1 MQGPFTTKRI
11 RIEIALRAGKFD
23 DGSDIVIIDDLP
35 MHVEVIKP
43 GFPAFPE
50 ANITIWGLELSKMK
64 ALSMKGHVA
73 FQSYRNRVKI
83 YAGEG
88 EPEKL
93 PLIFVGEES
102 FGSMQCDSSGES
114 RFELKAFSGI
124 YAAQAPSV
132 PVSVEGSVPAADI
145 IRQFANEAGYS
156 FVNQGVTTQITN
168 CLVQGDVITKMRT
181 VANAI
186 GADIILDDET
196 IILLPNNAYRQ
207 SPYVTIN
214 AQSGMLGY
222 PSINSQGIQVT
233 FLFNPSVKL
242 RQMIHVES
250 VIPMAMG
257 DHNVIKLTHT
267 LDANVN
273 SGGAWQTTIE
283 SLFNYGL

>member
-1 MQGPFTTKRI
+1 
-11 RIEIALRAGKFD
+11 
-23 DGSDIVIIDDLP
+23 
-35 MHVEVIKP
+35 
-43 GFPAFPE
+43 
-50 ANITIWGLELSKMK
+50 
-64 ALSMKGHVA
+64 
-73 FQSYRNRVKI
+73 
-83 YAGEG
+83 
-88 EPEKL
+88 
-93 PLIFVGEES
+93 
-102 FGSMQCDSSGES
+102 
-114 RFELKAFSGI
+114 
-124 YAAQAPSV
+124 
-132 PVSVEGSVPAADI
+132 
-145 IRQFANEAGYS
+145 
-156 FVNQGVTTQITN
+156 
-168 CLVQGDVITKMRT
+168 MRT

-214 AQSGMLGY
+214 ALSGMLGY

-250 VIPMAMG
+250 VIPMATG

-283 SLFNYGL
+283 SLFNYGI

>member
-23 DGSDIVIIDDLP
+23 DGNDIVIIDDLP

-50 ANITIWGLELSKMK
+50 ANVTIWGLELSKMK

-88 EPEKL
+88 DPEKL

-102 FGSMQCDSSGES
+102 FGSMQCDSSGEA

-132 PVSVEGSVPAADI
+132 PVSVEGSVPAADS
-145 IRQFANEAGYS
+145 IRQFAIEAGY
-156 FVNQGVTTQITN
+156 F
-168 CLVQGDVITKMRT
+168 QGDVITKMRT

-214 AQSGMLGY
+214 ALSGMLGY
-222 PSINSQGIQVT
+222 PSINSQGIQVM

-250 VIPMAMG
+250 VIPMATG

-283 SLFNYGL
+283 SLFNYGI